1 MSPAQVGQATGS
13 IAGAAIIPG
22 VGAPLG
28 ALVGTLAGLLIEGQ
42 VDKSRERK
50 ERSDLG
56 GRLKRAP
63 DAAGG
68 AASDAAAF
76 GTPTRVW
83 VDEQF
88 QGGRLT
94 PGHFEVRPIP

>member
-13 IAGAAIIPG
+13 VAGAAIIPG
-22 VGAPLG
+22 IGAPIG

-42 VDKSRERK
+42 VDKSREKK
-50 ERSDLG
+50 ERSELSG
-56 GRLKRAP
+56 QLKPPAE
-63 DAAGG
+63 AGPSP
-68 AASDAAAF
+68 ADAAAF

-88 QGGRLT
+88 QGGRLI